1 MGIQKTRFRGN
12 VKIRGRPKEQARAEI
27 MIMRQKEAYEERKRK
42 RRFFALLDIIAL
54 ISLVVSIYLFY
65 QGKILNGILT
75 LLVGV
80 LIVVYFILR
89 RILKQRRR

>member
-1 MGIQKTRFRGN
+1 MGIQRARFRGN
-12 VKIRGRPKEQARAEI
+12 VRIKGRPKEQARAEI

-54 ISLVVSIYLFY
+54 ISLIVAIYLFY

-89 RILKQRRR
+89 RILKRKKR